1 MRKFLK
7 AFITVSVF
15 VILFSTTVYAATNS
29 LKVVDVLQKLPY
41 LHDFIEQ
48 FVFAESGFSK
58 EFFNLVRVLTEFIF
72 GIMIISLGE
81 GFAAQ
86 GVAVIYKDI
95 ARIVLYGAVTYIII
109 VMIAVVF
116 FVSFIGIPISML
128 ILVLG
133 YIIVCIGKVPIVIF
147 TGYTIELTLK
157 KQWHIYID
165 YIIGGIILEAV
176 GFIPYFGIIFV
187 LAVLPAMSIGIFWV
201 QMINRF
207 FKIYYNIPLKNNFE
221 QKKYEREKIRNII
234 TKDI

>member
-7 AFITVSVF
+7 AFITVSIF
-15 VILFSTTVYAATNS
+15 VMLFSTTVYAATNS
-29 LKVVDVLQKLPY
+29 SKVVDVLQKLPY
-41 LHDFIEQ
+41 LREFLKQ
-48 FVFAESGFSK
+48 FAFFEDGFSK
-58 EFFNLVRVLTEFIF
+58 EFFNLVRVLIEFIF

-81 GFAAQ
+81 SFAAQ

-95 ARIVLYGAVTYIII
+95 GKIVLYGVVTYIIV

-128 ILVLG
+128 ILILG
-133 YIIVCIGKVPIVIF
+133 YVIVCIGKVPIVIF
-147 TGYTIELTLK
+147 TGYTIETTLK

-165 YIIGGIILEAV
+165 YIIGGIILEVV
-176 GFIPYFGIIFV
+176 GFIPYFGVVFV
-187 LAVLPAMSIGIFWV
+187 LAVLPAMSLGIFWV

-207 FKIYYNIPLKNNFE
+207 FKIYYNISLKNNFG